1 VRDEEGDLKQGNSM
15 SIKRIAKQG
24 REEGRNPSPT
34 MDNSGGQQWL
44 SGRGAT
50 ARAQVSACGDAK
62 PARVG
67 KKEGVQGL
75 STVLIEQ
82 GKGEEEAAAVLM
94 AMGRRRPHS
103 KRLGRVKG
111 KLTRIKGGN

>member
-1 VRDEEGDLKQGNSM
+1 M

-44 SGRGAT
+44 SGRGAM
-50 ARAQVSACGDAK
+50 ARAQASAWDDAK

-67 KKEGVQGL
+67 KEEGVQGL
-75 STVLIEQ
+75 NTVFIGQ